1 LREARVSIAPG
12 SVFGPGG
19 LGTVRVSLAA
29 ADHVIIEGIE
39 RIAAHVQRDRGGS

>member
-1 LREARVSIAPG
+1 
-12 SVFGPGG
+12 
-19 LGTVRVSLAA
+19 VSLAA